1 MTTST
6 DKAKKTLTADA
17 YECEATYDVVVYGGD
32 PEAVA
37 AAAAA
42 ARRGSKVALVNPD
55 PELGK
60 LITRGW
66 LTYLDIPPVAG
77 EVKKPEKFDTAA
89 QGIFQEWWKDA
100 SDGTFYRSLSVE
112 KARAAFDK
120 LASHPNITRY
130 DNARLIE
137 VIKSGS
143 TIISI
148 GIALLC
154 TMNVKIHAKQFV
166 DGSADADFAVKAG
179 AEYTIGQGDIG
190 APERW
195 QPPSLEFKVGNV
207 DWETWRTVSGNAGV
221 ADPTIG
227 DSSHYGGFRNKIE
240 HEFSLNTDLEH
251 EPNTFVRNPNMCK
264 PAGQEWVFINALLIW
279 GVNPLD
285 QCSYDEGYARGK
297 REAQNFINWAKEI
310 DPSTGK
316 ANLPGFE
323 NAYVPDDWAPEL
335 YVRET
340 RHIKTDYML
349 TGEDAL
355 MSNWYSD
362 AIAQGSYGLDVQ
374 AHDRNEA
381 LSSAYTEVKGF
392 DHSHYGRPWDYG
404 NDNPASYSIPMST
417 ILPVGL
423 DNLTVAGRSS
433 GYTTI
438 AMSSARV
445 IPTGMSVAE
454 AAGALA
460 TFAIE
465 QKMNPRQVHRDTA
478 MREAYLKDLVQF
490 NQPYYHVIYGN
501 PHNITGWTDIPSY
514 SSKVPHGVDSEWWFD
529 CWLNAYNSG
538 VVFPYY
544 GNPENPRDPNW
555 FGHTSEDYITSAEVA
570 YMVKESIYR
579 YARDEWRRSEVQ
591 SRLER
596 LSTDTSDKVGRNG
609 ATRAMLMPI
618 MTTPPPDGEA
628 WGKAE
633 QMCLLSPEALANM
646 PEERLL
652 IKAEAAHLIGWYIK
666 MLKAGC
672 IAFE

>member
-1 MTTST
+1 MTASIDQT
-6 DKAKKTLTADA
+6 KKTRTVDPC
-17 YECEATYDVVVYGGD
+17 ECEVAYDVVVYGGD

-37 AAAAA
+37 AAAAS
-42 ARRGSKVALVNPD
+42 ARRGRRVALVNPD

-66 LTYLDIPPVAG
+66 LTYLDIPPLAG
-77 EVKKPEKFDTAA
+77 ESKKPKVFDTSA

-100 SDGTFYRSLSVE
+100 SDGTFYRSVSVE
-112 KARAAFDK
+112 KARAAFDR
-120 LASHPNITRY
+120 LASHPNIVRY
-130 DNARLIE
+130 DHAKLMDVR
-137 VIKSGS
+137 KSGH
-143 TIISI
+143 TIKGIT
-148 GIALLC
+148 IALPS
-154 TMNVKIHAKQFV
+154 MNVKISAKQFV
-166 DGSADADFAVKAG
+166 DGSADADFAVQAG
-179 AEYTIGQGDIG
+179 AAYTIGQGDIG

-195 QPPSLEFKVGNV
+195 QPPSLEFKVGGV

-240 HEFSLNTDLEH
+240 HEFSLNTELEH

-279 GVNPLD
+279 GVHPLD
-285 QCSYDEGYARGK
+285 PCSYAEGYDRGK
-297 REAQNFINWAKEI
+297 REAQHFITWAKTI

-323 NAYVPDDWAPEL
+323 NAYVPDEWAPEL

-340 RHIKTDYML
+340 RHIQTDYIL

-355 MSNWYSD
+355 MSNWSSD

-381 LSSAYTEVKGF
+381 LSSAYTKVKGF

-417 ILPVGL
+417 MLPIGL

-460 TFAIE
+460 AFAIE
-465 QKMNPRQVHRDTA
+465 RKASPRQVHRDETL
-478 MREAYLKDLVQF
+478 RDAYLKDLVQF
-490 NQPYYHVIYGN
+490 EQPYYHTIYGN
-501 PHNITGWTDIPSY
+501 PHNVIGWRDIPSY
-514 SSKVPHGVDSEWWFD
+514 ASQVPHGVDRQWWFAY
-529 CWLNAYNSG
+529 WLAAYNSG

-544 GNPENPRDPNW
+544 GNPENSRDPNW
-555 FGHTSEDYITSAEVA
+555 FGHTPEDSITSAEIT
-570 YMVKESIYR
+570 YMVKESLYR
-579 YARDEWRRSEVQ
+579 YAREEWKRPEVQ
-591 SRLER
+591 NRLKG
-596 LSTDTSDKVGRNG
+596 LSTDTMDKVGRNG
-609 ATRAMLMPI
+609 IARAMLLPI
-618 MTTPPPDGEA
+618 IEVPPSLDEA
-628 WGKAE
+628 WEKAE
-633 QMCLLSPEALANM
+633 QRCLLSPEALTNM
-646 PEERLL
+646 PVERLL
-652 IKAEAAHLIGWYIK
+652 NKAEAAHCIGWYIQ
-666 MLKAGC
+666 MLKAGR
-672 IAFE
+672 IVFA